1 VACTHKDL
9 AKLELDRLGDRPLWA
24 LVVGIEFLDGQ
35 DEFEQQ
41 LAMLLPP
48 A

>member
-1 VACTHKDL
+1 V
-9 AKLELDRLGDRPLWA
+9 KLELDCLGDRPLWA
-24 LVVGIEFLDGQ
+24 LVVGIEFLSGQ

-48 A
+48 NGES